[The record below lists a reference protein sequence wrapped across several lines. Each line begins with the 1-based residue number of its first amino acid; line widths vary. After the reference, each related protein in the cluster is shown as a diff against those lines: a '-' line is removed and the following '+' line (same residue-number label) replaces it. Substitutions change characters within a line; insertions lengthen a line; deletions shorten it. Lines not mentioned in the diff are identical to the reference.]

1 MQPSTTC
8 IKCGG
13 RMSEGALVDTGYGAY
28 SVLSF
33 QSGKPSV
40 SRWFGLK
47 VRRKELLPARV
58 MRCERCG
65 YLELYAAAGD

>member
-1 MQPSTTC
+1 MQPGTTC
-8 IKCGG
+8 SKCQG
-13 RMSEGALVDTGYGAY
+13 RMSEGALVDTGYGSY

-33 QSGKPSV
+33 LPGKPTV

-47 VRRKELLPARV
+47 VRRKEVLPTRA

-65 YLELYAAAGD
+65 FLELYAPTGG